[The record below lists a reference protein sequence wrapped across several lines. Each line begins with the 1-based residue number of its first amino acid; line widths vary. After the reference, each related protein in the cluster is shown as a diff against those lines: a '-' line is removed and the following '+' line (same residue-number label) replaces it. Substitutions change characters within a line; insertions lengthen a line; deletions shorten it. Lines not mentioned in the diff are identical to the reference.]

1 MMKMKEQVADY
12 IYDQIYEG
20 KLTKTKFEEWLNHQ
34 LKLAYDRG
42 LIDGDADDGWDDIS
56 KSQYD

>member
-1 MMKMKEQVADY
+1 MKMHDQAADY

-20 KLTKTKFEEWLNHQ
+20 KLTKTKFQEWMEHQ
-34 LKLAYDRG
+34 LRRAYNKG
-42 LIDGDADDGWDDIS
+42 LIDADSDDGWDDIS

>member
-1 MMKMKEQVADY
+1 MHDQAADY

-20 KLTKTKFEEWLNHQ
+20 KLTKTKFQEWMEHQ
-34 LKLAYDRG
+34 LRRAYNKG
-42 LIDGDADDGWDDIS
+42 LIDADSDDGWDDIS